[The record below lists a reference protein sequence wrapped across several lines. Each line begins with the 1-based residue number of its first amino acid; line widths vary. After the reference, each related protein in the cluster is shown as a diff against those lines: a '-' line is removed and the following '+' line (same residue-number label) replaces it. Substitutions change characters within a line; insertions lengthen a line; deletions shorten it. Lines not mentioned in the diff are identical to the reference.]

1 MWFNQLHAYVHKQH
15 QQKFTINDI
24 DYNHSQS
31 NLITLTF
38 HTKNSHKPHKYKQ
51 NFSQTQTNSQTF
63 TYINS
68 QSQSPNTPNISL
80 TLIKQRSSQHNHIF
94 FYPKNLSNYFSKKTA
109 HVLLE
114 VCFSSHVGD
123 PWKSPNTL
131 QQFLFIM
138 LKFYLLMNS
147 EYPFIYST
155 GIFLPYQETFIFFY
169 TNEKHFLPCH
179 ENLNQVKLRIE
190 GNL

>member
-1 MWFNQLHAYVHKQH
+1 MNSNGKKNVHTRKQYLIMFGQLHAYVHSQCQPKPS
-15 QQKFTINDI
+15 INDI
-24 DYNHSQS
+24 CYNHCQS
-31 NLITLTF
+31 NLTTLIIYIN
-38 HTKNSHKPHKYKQ
+38 NSHKPHKHKQ

-123 PWKSPNTL
+123 P
-131 QQFLFIM
+131 
-138 LKFYLLMNS
+138 
-147 EYPFIYST
+147 
-155 GIFLPYQETFIFFY
+155 
-169 TNEKHFLPCH
+169 
-179 ENLNQVKLRIE
+179 
-190 GNL
+190 